1 MRRAFLLLAAS
12 ALAMPAA
19 AQSLPDSFDAGRGPQ
34 GELCQAERVWRDAG
48 STNLFDVVY
57 NVRCRGW
64 TDTATVGRIGLFRDG
79 TGAIEPVRAAMATRM
94 ACAAPTTL
102 TLSGLGAVEASRC
115 RNGEGGY
122 AAFAVTAPQKKDLL
136 AIDGLERFAAN
147 LTGVARALLA
157 DDVRV
162 AAAPGSAPDLS
173 SLAAA
178 TTDTS
183 LALADMDAAGLLSQ
197 RAEVIE
203 YSLSGQHGEARE
215 LATRYLAQLSAD
227 AAPADRA
234 DFMLEQALS
243 SSNLGYAEA
252 AEVGLSQAAALITG
266 LGGTAGQTLNRKLLV
281 YRALDALNRR
291 DYPTALAQADAA
303 LQASRAMS
311 TSSSSP
317 LADPVVLGQ
326 LNAGSTRSALAR
338 RDQSWVAP
346 TILETQSQYVRAVA
360 LRSQRRA
367 GDATAALAAA
377 NRLLARFDDSGLDTS
392 RLQWLRSAVAGE
404 QGRSART
411 QGDLVASR
419 AAFARAVA
427 TLEQSSI
434 YAGTPLLGQRHIE
447 LANAALAAG
456 DQAGARTSFNAGF
469 EILRTLGPTTAA
481 TVGGLDAWFDL
492 LAADAVASGPGGA
505 AARSKFFE
513 AAQLVSPP
521 AVASQIAQLQKIFE
535 SGSSDGAV
543 RAKTLQFL
551 DREVRALSTRL
562 TLLPA
567 DSSQRAELEAELTG
581 MNAQAAAVRAEL
593 DGDQQYQ
600 QANESVAKL
609 EELQRALRPGEAYL
623 KLVTL
628 VGQSYAM
635 LVTPG
640 DAIVYRTG
648 LDSAGLAELSQ
659 KVRQSIDGTLAR
671 DGRTI
676 VLVFDVEGAH
686 KLKQA
691 LFDGAGSA
699 LAGVTTLITE
709 PNGPMT
715 QLPYSVLVED
725 DASVAAFADSVKI
738 NSRDYTNVRFL
749 VRDRRIDSAVSPRSF
764 LISRTLAASR
774 APQPY
779 LGLGNHA
786 VPQQAALT
794 ALPQRGAFRGQCAA
808 RGEML
813 QAGFAALR
821 PVGAAEIAAARQAMG
836 VGAESVEKAAFT
848 DVQLGDA
855 EALGG
860 TLKNFAVLHFATHGL
875 KENELDCDSP
885 PALVTSI
892 ADNEAS
898 DGLLSFEEIA
908 GLSLDAN
915 LVVLS
920 ACNTAASASTARTRQ
935 TGFRSELGQ
944 AATLNGLAR
953 AFLVAGS
960 RAVLTTHWAIPDSF
974 RARDGRVIEAST
986 RLISQMFQAGQSGP
1000 MGGALREA
1008 QVGMMSG
1015 IDTSHPY
1022 FWGAFMLVGD
1032 GARPMLGAANVA
1044 SIGAGR

>member
-1 MRRAFLLLAAS
+1 MLTAS
-12 ALAMPAA
+12 TLAMPAA
-19 AQSLPDSFDAGRGPQ
+19 AQSLPDRFDAGRGPQ
-34 GELCQAERVWRDAG
+34 GELCQAERVWNDAA
-48 STNLFDVVY
+48 SSNLFDVVY
-57 NVRCRGW
+57 SVRCRGW
-64 TDTATVGRIGLFRDG
+64 TDTASVGRVGVFRSGKD
-79 TGAIEPVRAAMATRM
+79 ALAQIRAAVAKRM
-94 ACAAPTTL
+94 ICAAPAAL
-102 TLSGLGAVEASRC
+102 TLAGFEAGEASRC

-122 AAFAVTAPQKKDLL
+122 GAFAVTVPQRKDLL

-147 LTGVARALLA
+147 LTGVARALVA
-157 DDVRV
+157 DDVQL
-162 AAAPGSAPDLS
+162 AAEPGTAPDLS
-173 SLAAA
+173 RLQAAA
-178 TTDTS
+178 TGS
-183 LALADMDAAGLLSQ
+183 RLALAGTDAAGLMSQ
-197 RAEVIE
+197 RSEVIE

-215 LATRYLAQLSAD
+215 LATRYLAQLSAT
-227 AAPADRA
+227 ALPADRA

-252 AEVGLSQAAALITG
+252 AEVGLSQAAALIG
-266 LGGTAGQTLNRKLLV
+266 ALGGAPGQTLNRKLLV

-291 DYPTALAQADAA
+291 DYATALVQADAA
-303 LQASRAMS
+303 LQASREMG
-311 TSSSSP
+311 SSSNSP

-346 TILETQSQYVRAVA
+346 TILETQSQYVRAVS

-367 GDATAALAAA
+367 ADAMEALSAAD
-377 NRLLARFDDSGLDTS
+377 RLLTRFDNSGLDTS

-404 QGRSART
+404 QGRAART
-411 QGDLVASR
+411 GGDLAAAR

-427 TLEQSSI
+427 SLEQSSI

-447 LANAALAAG
+447 LATAALAAG
-456 DQAGARTSFNAGF
+456 DPAAARTSFDNGF
-469 EILRTLGPTTAA
+469 EILRTLGPSTAA

-492 LAADAVASGPGGA
+492 LAADAAAGGQGA
-505 AARSKFFE
+505 VSARAKFFE

-567 DSSQRAELEAELTG
+567 DAAQRTDLEADLAA
-581 MNAQAAAVRAEL
+581 MNAQTAAVRAEL
-593 DGDQQYQ
+593 EGDQQYQ
-600 QANESVAKL
+600 QANETVATL
-609 EELQRALRPGEAYL
+609 AELQRALRPGEAYL

-628 VGQSYAM
+628 DGRSYAM
-635 LVTPG
+635 LVKSD
-640 DAIVYRTG
+640 DAVIYRTG
-648 LDSAGLAELSQ
+648 IDTASLAELSQ
-659 KVRQSIDGTLAR
+659 KVRRSIDGTLAR

-686 KLKQA
+686 KLKEA
-691 LFDGAGSA
+691 IFGGAGPA
-699 LAGVTTLITE
+699 LDGVTTLITE

-715 QLPYSVLVED
+715 QLPYAVLVED
-725 DASVAAFADSVKI
+725 EASVAAFDDSVKR
-738 NSRDYTNVRFL
+738 NSRDYTKVRFL

-774 APQPY
+774 ASQPY

-786 VPQQAALT
+786 VPQQAAL
-794 ALPQRGAFRGQCAA
+794 ADLPQRGAFRGQCAA
-808 RGEML
+808 RGDTL
-813 QAGFAALR
+813 RAGFAALR
-821 PVGAAEIAAARQAMG
+821 PVGAAEIMAAREAMG
-836 VGAESVEKAAFT
+836 VGAESVEKGAFT
-848 DVQLGDA
+848 DVRLGD
-855 EALGG
+855 ETTLGG

-892 ADNEAS
+892 AEDEAS

-920 ACNTAASASTARTRQ
+920 ACNTAASASSARARQ
-935 TGFRSELGQ
+935 SGFRSELGQ

-974 RARDGRVIEAST
+974 RAQDGRTIEAST
-986 RLISQMFQAGQSGP
+986 RLISQMFQAGRTGS
-1000 MGGALREA
+1000 MGGALRQA
-1008 QVGMMSG
+1008 QMGMMSG

-1022 FWGAFMLVGD
+1022 YWGAFMLVGD
-1032 GARPMLGAANVA
+1032 GARPMLGTTVE
-1044 SIGAGR
+1044 AGR